1 MTPHDSTTADFEV
14 RMRQI
19 EDRHERHV
27 APEAYLVARLD
38 GRAFHTL
45 TKDLGVEKPFDAG
58 FRDAMINAAK
68 HVMQSGF
75 NTAYAFVQSDEI
87 SVLFDALDA
96 TFGRRY
102 SKLISVLAGE
112 ASAALSL
119 GLGAS
124 ATFDCR
130 LLELGDQ
137 KEIHEYFTWR
147 QRDAERNCLNTHAY
161 WTLRNE
167 GLGAR
172 AATRELSRLSRDQK
186 KTLLLETSSLEYGSL
201 PVWQRRGIGLYYE
214 YYEKVGTNP
223 LTGRQATAQRR
234 RIKVDL
240 DIPWGEEHNRV
251 IDELMG
257 A

>member
-96 TFGRRY
+96 T
-102 SKLISVLAGE
+102 SAG
-112 ASAALSL
+112 
-119 GLGAS
+119 
-124 ATFDCR
+124 
-130 LLELGDQ
+130 
-137 KEIHEYFTWR
+137 
-147 QRDAERNCLNTHAY
+147 
-161 WTLRNE
+161 
-167 GLGAR
+167 
-172 AATRELSRLSRDQK
+172 ATRNSSAFWPGRPAPRSRLDWVPPQ
-186 KTLLLETSSLEYGSL
+186 
-201 PVWQRRGIGLYYE
+201 
-214 YYEKVGTNP
+214 P
-223 LTGRQATAQRR
+223 LTAGCWNLAIRKRSMSTSPGDSGMPSAIA
-234 RIKVDL
+234 
-240 DIPWGEEHNRV
+240 
-251 IDELMG
+251 
-257 A
+257 